1 MSKLV
6 VRFSKKGRDVKHL
19 DFIGYLA
26 MLDTVTIK
34 GKDFPVV
41 PATKGMNKGQVADKR
56 VVFWKLYEK
65 LYRLQI
71 QNDGIRRQA
80 YQNGYKYVPVTVTK
94 KQLAMYVAGYA
105 TEKPIDR
112 MISHMIEMGLISR
125 EIKGQKGKGGSM
137 YIILEP
143 LENLLSQLPDEAL
156 KQMGFKEGELHTIPE
171 RGEGELHTIPE
182 RGEGELHTIPEKD
195 DKPLNDKEKEQENI
209 ENSPLEEVKPQSD
222 QEVSPTPDDQEIE
235 EETEPPQG
243 EEPPL
248 NPMGFTEQ
256 PGCAQ
261 VMPDWGDGWTPD
273 DNDDF
278 LFKSEMV
285 VDDFEPETQLPEVA
299 KDTPERLASSQL
311 PKVAKEE
318 ADIPIIR
325 WGNIP
330 GREKARAE
338 ETDWDAMLAEM
349 GIPFGEPEPV
359 KVTPEGLALSHLAVT
374 TEWDDNVPF

>member
-41 PATKGMNKGQVADKR
+41 PVTKGMNKGQVADKR

-182 RGEGELHTIPEKD
+182 KD

-209 ENSPLEEVKPQSD
+209 ENSQHEEVKPQSD

-235 EETEPPQG
+235 EETEPETGPSVEVNDETEPPHTRAVNALTASQE
-243 EEPPL
+243 EEPQAAKVTP
-248 NPMGFTEQ
+248 
-256 PGCAQ
+256 C
-261 VMPDWGDGWTPD
+261 WGAGANWTPD
-273 DNDDF
+273 DDEEDD
-278 LFKSEMV
+278 
-285 VDDFEPETQLPEVA
+285 EPYAAATPDPE
-299 KDTPERLASSQL
+299 
-311 PKVAKEE
+311 PKQ
-318 ADIPIIR
+318 
-325 WGNIP
+325 
-330 GREKARAE
+330 
-338 ETDWDAMLAEM
+338 TDWDAMLAEM

-359 KVTPEGLALSHLAVT
+359 KVTPEGLASSHLAVT

>member
-6 VRFSKKGRDVKHL
+6 VRFTKKGRDVKHL

-34 GKDFPVV
+34 GKKFSVV

-56 VVFWKLYEK
+56 AVFWKLYEK

-71 QNDGIRRQA
+71 QNDGIKRQA
-80 YQNGYKYVPVTVTK
+80 YQNGYKYIPVTVTK

-112 MISHMIEMGLISR
+112 MISQMIEMGLISR

-171 RGEGELHTIPE
+171 
-182 RGEGELHTIPEKD
+182 KD
-195 DKPLNDKEKEQENI
+195 DKSLNDKEKEPENI
-209 ENSPLEEVKPQSD
+209 ENSPLDEVKPQSD
-222 QEVSPTPDDQEIE
+222 QGDSLVLDDQEIE
-235 EETEPPQG
+235 EETEPEVAKVTPCWGAGANAEPQ
-243 EEPPL
+243 P
-248 NPMGFTEQ
+248 Q
-256 PGCAQ
+256 A
-261 VMPDWGDGWTPD
+261 MPVCNQAMPVWDNWTPD
-273 DNDDF
+273 DDEED
-278 LFKSEMV
+278 
-285 VDDFEPETQLPEVA
+285 EPYAAVTPDPE
-299 KDTPERLASSQL
+299 
-311 PKVAKEE
+311 PKQ
-318 ADIPIIR
+318 
-325 WGNIP
+325 
-330 GREKARAE
+330 
-338 ETDWDAMLAEM
+338 TDWDALLAEL
-349 GIPFGEPEPV
+349 GVPFGEPESV
-359 KVTPEGLALSHLAVT
+359 KVTTVPKAAQVT

>member
-34 GKDFPVV
+34 GKEFSVV

-56 VVFWKLYEK
+56 AVFWKLYEK

-71 QNDGIRRQA
+71 QNDGIKRQA
-80 YQNGYKYVPVTVTK
+80 YQNGYKYIPVTVTK

-112 MISHMIEMGLISR
+112 MISQMIEMGLISR

-156 KQMGFKEGELHTIPE
+156 KQMGFKEGELHA
-171 RGEGELHTIPE
+171 
-182 RGEGELHTIPEKD
+182 IPEKD
-195 DKPLNDKEKEQENI
+195 DKSLNDKEKEPENI

-222 QEVSPTPDDQEIE
+222 QGDSLVLDDQKVKDETDLLRETSSASCEPSVEVTNETEQPQE
-235 EETEPPQG
+235 EEEPQPHLS
-243 EEPPL
+243 PV
-248 NPMGFTEQ
+248 GFTEQ

-261 VMPDWGDGWTPD
+261 VMPDWGNSWTPD
-273 DNDDF
+273 DGDDF

-285 VDDFEPETQLPEVA
+285 VDDFEPETPDGLSEN
-299 KDTPERLASSQL
+299 QL
-311 PKVAKEE
+311 PK
-318 ADIPIIR
+318 ADIPTIR

-359 KVTPEGLALSHLAVT
+359 KVTPEGLASSQLPQAAKVT
-374 TEWDDNVPF
+374 AEWDDNVPF